1 MTRRT
6 SGIAMSPKIVV
17 ILAIGTFVLLKLG
30 SPLGLLG
37 FGLLLHRF
45 PAVLAGLFILVG
57 VLALFPS
64 QIPAALTRT
73 PFAVRRG

>member
-37 FGLLLHRF
+37 FGLLLHRY

-57 VLALFPS
+57 VLALFPHK
-64 QIPAALTRT
+64 
-73 PFAVRRG
+73 